1 MTELGFQMQLDEPP
15 TRRRTLPWIIGAAV
29 LALVV
34 IVGVILAARS
44 VTGPVDF
51 EGPGTGTVAVD
62 VAGGASITEIANSL
76 VAAGVIANAQ
86 PFIDQAALQSGSISP
101 GRYAMHAQ
109 MGPKEAFALMLDPSS
124 RTASR
129 LVIKEGQRLK
139 QIVAESSRVSGVP
152 VSNFETALTR
162 PNAIGLPAAA
172 GGNPEGWL
180 FPATYDVGAKAT
192 ATSILRQMTARFEQE
207 AQTINLAARARA
219 AGHTQEEIV
228 TIASI
233 LEVESNPADYAK
245 VARVINNRL
254 AAGMKL
260 QLDSTVNYALGTER
274 LHLSAEDLAVDS
286 PYNTYL
292 VTGLPPGPI
301 NSPGEA
307 ALEAALAPAPGNWL
321 YFITVD
327 PKTGRTVFTHS
338 EAEFLKYKKQFQQG
352 SP

>member
-1 MTELGFQMQLDEPP
+1 MTELGFHMELDPPP
-15 TRRRTLPWIIGAAV
+15 TRRRKLPWLLGALGLV
-29 LALVV
+29 LVLVV
-34 IVGVILAARS
+34 GVAITVRTVA
-44 VTGPVDF
+44 GPADY
-51 EGPGTGTVAVD
+51 EGSGTGTVAVD
-62 VAGGASITEIANSL
+62 VASGASITEIANSL

-86 PFIDQAALQSGSISP
+86 PFIDQAALQNSTIAP
-101 GRYAMHAQ
+101 GRYALHSH
-109 MGPKEAFALMLDPSS
+109 MGAGEAFTLMLDPAS

-152 VSNFETALTR
+152 VSKFDTALTR
-162 PNAIGLPAAA
+162 PTAIGLPAAA

-180 FPATYDVGAKAT
+180 FPATYDVGSKAT

-207 AQTINLAARARA
+207 AQAINLAARARA
-219 AGHTQEEIV
+219 AGHTQEDIV

-245 VARVINNRL
+245 VARVIENRL

-260 QLDSTVNYALGTER
+260 QLDSTVNYALGTEK
-274 LHLSAEDLAVDS
+274 LHLSAQDLAVDS

-292 VTGLPPGPI
+292 VAGLPPGPI

-327 PKTGRTVFTHS
+327 PKTGRTVFTKS